1 MSEVMLLSA
10 YTAEWK
16 WDSSSLSG
24 KHTNLLILWYVLGS
38 LWTRSA
44 VCLIIHY
51 TSASGVE

>member
-16 WDSSSLSG
+16 WGSSSLSG

-38 LWTRSA
+38 LWTCSA